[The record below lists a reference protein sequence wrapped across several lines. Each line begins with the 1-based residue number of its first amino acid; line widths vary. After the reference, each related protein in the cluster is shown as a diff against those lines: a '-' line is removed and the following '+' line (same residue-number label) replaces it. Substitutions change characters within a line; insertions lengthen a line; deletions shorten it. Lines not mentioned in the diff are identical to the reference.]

1 MLAFLKLQLKLYF
14 RHKSSYIVPLI
25 LGLFFIAIRGALYL
39 AIKNTNEVANIFNS
53 SFLSRNLSAF
63 ALFTTYVIGT
73 FTGMTIFFKYRQEG
87 LELIS
92 FSKPISRTKI
102 YFANIFATFIGSFF
116 SLLVCLMG
124 NFISI
129 AIIPQLTV
137 WFAFSSTLAMGI
149 AIALGLIFIIGIS
162 AIVQL
167 FVEVKLFQILIGVI
181 PFFISMIFSIIY
193 QPLVSDNIKIY
204 DSMRNRLVVP
214 LGKDISKMNRQVDRL
229 KNELNN
235 DFDVLLTNKTAYQ
248 YFETYNNEPNYT
260 TQIEA
265 INEYNNSFYRK
276 IYWLN
281 YSEYF
286 YRTFILFNNDIIS
299 DYKKPTYTK
308 LDVIKDGEINSYL
321 EKFAINSDQNIYFK
335 VHDEKTNIENYVLLG
350 YNLNKFINLFNNYN
364 TNASENS
371 GVIGNRYL
379 NYTSSL
385 SSTEKNLNN
394 LKLINLLLWG
404 KLLGFDRK
412 LFLTNIENNSLG
424 VYDVEKDYK
433 TASLEKIKQ
442 YLTNIGNDEQVMG
455 FVQELVEQIAQNI
468 QPKIDELAS
477 VSERYA
483 YNEMMKKFGEF
494 KEKLTLML
502 KNTVLTSLTGL
513 QISEEKLVVEWTE
526 LNDLANKDVENLNL
540 HDKNFVTFYV
550 MQNNLIEFSRTDGF
564 NIYVAILTPI
574 IIGLLAIIAG
584 WAISLKK
591 DYK

>member
-1 MLAFLKLQLKLYF
+1 
-14 RHKSSYIVPLI
+14 
-25 LGLFFIAIRGALYL
+25 
-39 AIKNTNEVANIFNS
+39 
-53 SFLSRNLSAF
+53 
-63 ALFTTYVIGT
+63 
-73 FTGMTIFFKYRQEG
+73 
-87 LELIS
+87 
-92 FSKPISRTKI
+92 
-102 YFANIFATFIGSFF
+102 
-116 SLLVCLMG
+116 MG